1 LRGFVWL
8 SEGRGLRAADV
19 TRGAMTIL
27 SRYRQALPALFVLAS
42 LPAWG
47 QEAPPQT
54 PAQNPVCTRLEGQ
67 LASVDRGASDPA
79 RAEQIKRYEESL
91 SKQQSELERV
101 GTQARRAGC
110 EGSGFFQFFSGQ
122 SQQCAPLNNQIHQM
136 RASIER
142 TRSDLERLQA
152 SSVDQNQRR
161 GILVA
166 LAQNDCGL
174 QYRAAAQAA
183 QPRNFFETLF
193 GGGGGNNG
201 GFAPSEPTQNSAYR
215 TVCVRTCD
223 GFYFP
228 ISFSTGQSRF
238 GEDEQACKRMCPAAE
253 AMLYSYR
260 NPGEDISKA
269 TSLSGRLYTEL
280 PNAFRYRQKFDAA
293 CSCKRPGESWA
304 QALQQADD
312 RTVERGDIVVTE
324 ERSKQMAQPKA
335 EPPPRP
341 GRTDPRSGQANAR
354 PSATSPSAATAASE
368 PAPAVTAAPVEK
380 PVETDPT
387 KRAVRHVG
395 PQFLP
400 AAR

>member
-1 LRGFVWL
+1 MKTI
-8 SEGRGLRAADV
+8 GLF
-19 TRGAMTIL
+19 
-27 SRYRQALPALFVLAS
+27 RQVAPALLLLAS
-42 LPAWG
+42 VPAWSQG
-47 QEAPPQT
+47 LPPPPAPIAQN
-54 PAQNPVCTRLEGQ
+54 PAGQNPVCTRLEAQ

-79 RAEQIKRYEESL
+79 RAEQIKRHEDSL
-91 SKQQSELERV
+91 NKQQAELERV
-101 GTQARRAGC
+101 STQARRAGC

-136 RASIER
+136 RAAIDR
-142 TRSDLERLQA
+142 TRSELERMQA

-166 LAQNDCGL
+166 LAQNDCGS

-193 GGGGGNNG
+193 GGNNTSFG
-201 GFAPSEPTQNSAYR
+201 PPEAVQGSNYR

-228 ISFSTGQSRF
+228 ISFSTVQSRF
-238 GEDEQACKRMCPAAE
+238 ADDEQACKRMCPAAE
-253 AMLYSYR
+253 VMLFSHR
-260 NPGEDISKA
+260 NPGEDMARA
-269 TSLSGRLYTEL
+269 TSVSGRLYTEL

-304 QALQQADD
+304 QALQQAED

-335 EPPPRP
+335 EPPARG
-341 GRTDPRSGQANAR
+341 GRADARTGRADAR
-354 PSATSPSAATAASE
+354 PATAAAA
-368 PAPAVTAAPVEK
+368 APAAAPEPVPQATSASAEK
-380 PVETDPT
+380 PGESDAA
-387 KRAVRHVG
+387 KRTVRQVG

-400 AAR
+400 VR

>member
-1 LRGFVWL
+1 
-8 SEGRGLRAADV
+8 
-19 TRGAMTIL
+19 MTIL
-27 SRYRQALPALFVLAS
+27 SLYRQVLPALLVLAGA
-42 LPAWG
+42 PAWA
-47 QEAPPQT
+47 QDVPSQT
-54 PAQNPVCTRLEGQ
+54 PAQNPVCTRLEAQ
-67 LASVDRGASDPA
+67 LASVDRGAGDPA
-79 RAEQIKRYEESL
+79 RADQIKRYEESL

-110 EGSGFFQFFSGQ
+110 EGSGFFQLFSGQ
-122 SQQCAPLNNQIHQM
+122 SQQCGPLNNQIQQM
-136 RASIER
+136 RSTIDR

-152 SSVDQNQRR
+152 ASVDQNQRR
-161 GILVA
+161 GVLMA
-166 LAQNDCGL
+166 LAQNDCGS

-193 GGGGGNNG
+193 GGGGNNG

-253 AMLYSYR
+253 AMLFSYR
-260 NPGEDISKA
+260 NPGEDIAKA

-280 PNAFRYRQKFDAA
+280 PNAFRYRQKFDSA
-293 CSCKRPGESWA
+293 CSCRKPGESWA

-312 RTVERGDIVVTE
+312 RTVASGDIVVTE

-335 EPPPRP
+335 EPPPRA
-341 GRTDPRSGQANAR
+341 GRPETRSGPTNAR
-354 PSATSPSAATAASE
+354 FPAAPPSIAPAASE
-368 PAPAVTAAPVEK
+368 PAPAATAMAPAEK
-380 PVETDPT
+380 PAETDPA
-387 KRAVRHVG
+387 KRTVRNVG

-400 AAR
+400 TTR

>member
-1 LRGFVWL
+1 
-8 SEGRGLRAADV
+8 
-19 TRGAMTIL
+19 
-27 SRYRQALPALFVLAS
+27 
-42 LPAWG
+42 
-47 QEAPPQT
+47 
-54 PAQNPVCTRLEGQ
+54 
-67 LASVDRGASDPA
+67 
-79 RAEQIKRYEESL
+79 
-91 SKQQSELERV
+91 
-101 GTQARRAGC
+101 
-110 EGSGFFQFFSGQ
+110 
-122 SQQCAPLNNQIHQM
+122 
-136 RASIER
+136 
-142 TRSDLERLQA
+142 
-152 SSVDQNQRR
+152 
-161 GILVA
+161 LVA

-341 GRTDPRSGQANAR
+341 GRTDPRSGQATAR

>member
-1 LRGFVWL
+1 
-8 SEGRGLRAADV
+8 
-19 TRGAMTIL
+19 MTIL
-27 SRYRQALPALFVLAS
+27 SRYRQVLPALLVLAGI
-42 LPAWG
+42 PAWA
-47 QEAPPQT
+47 QDVPSQT
-54 PAQNPVCTRLEGQ
+54 PAQNPVCTRLEAQ
-67 LASVDRGASDPA
+67 LSSVDRGAGDPA
-79 RAEQIKRYEESL
+79 RADQIKRYEESL

-110 EGSGFFQFFSGQ
+110 EGSGFFQLFSGQ
-122 SQQCAPLNNQIHQM
+122 SQQCGPLNNQIQQM
-136 RASIER
+136 RSTIDR

-152 SSVDQNQRR
+152 ASVDQNQRR
-161 GILVA
+161 GILMA

-193 GGGGGNNG
+193 GGGGGSNG

-253 AMLYSYR
+253 AMLFSYR

-280 PNAFRYRQKFDAA
+280 PNAFRYRQKFDSA
-293 CSCKRPGESWA
+293 CSCRKPGESWA

-312 RTVERGDIVVTE
+312 RTVASGDIVVTE

-335 EPPPRP
+335 EPPPRA
-341 GRTDPRSGQANAR
+341 GRSDSRSGQANAR
-354 PSATSPSAATAASE
+354 PTAPSPNAAPAASE
-368 PAPAVTAAPVEK
+368 TAPAAAAAAAPVEK
-380 PVETDPT
+380 PLETDPA
-387 KRAVRHVG
+387 KRTVRNVG

-400 AAR
+400 ATR

>member
-1 LRGFVWL
+1 
-8 SEGRGLRAADV
+8 
-19 TRGAMTIL
+19 MTIIG
-27 SRYRQALPALFVLAS
+27 LFRRVSPVLLLLAS
-42 LPAWG
+42 APTWAQGFPPPAPVAQNPAG
-47 QEAPPQT
+47 QNT
-54 PAQNPVCTRLEGQ
+54 GQNPVCTRLEAQ

-79 RAEQIKRYEESL
+79 RADQIKRYEDSL
-91 SKQQSELERV
+91 SKQQGELERV
-101 GTQARRAGC
+101 STQARRSGC

-122 SQQCAPLNNQIHQM
+122 SQQCAPLNNQIQQM
-136 RASIER
+136 RASIDR
-142 TRSDLERLQA
+142 TRSDLERIQA

-166 LAQNDCGL
+166 LAQNDCGS

-193 GGGGGNNG
+193 GGNNA
-201 GFAPSEPTQNSAYR
+201 GFGPSSESTPGSNFR

-228 ISFSTGQSRF
+228 ISFSTVQSRF

-253 AMLYSYR
+253 VMLFSHR
-260 NPGEDISKA
+260 NPGEDMARA
-269 TSLSGRLYTEL
+269 TSISGRVYTEL

-293 CSCKRPGESWA
+293 CSCRRPGESWA

-324 ERSKQMAQPKA
+324 ERSKQMSQPKA
-335 EPPPRP
+335 EPPPRAGRP
-341 GRTDPRSGQANAR
+341 DPRTGRTDAKP
-354 PSATSPSAATAASE
+354 AAPTPVAAAAPE
-368 PAPAVTAAPVEK
+368 PAPQAAAAPASSEK
-380 PVETDPT
+380 PVETDPA
-387 KRAVRHVG
+387 KRTVRHVG

-400 AAR
+400 VR

>member
-1 LRGFVWL
+1 
-8 SEGRGLRAADV
+8 
-19 TRGAMTIL
+19 MTISSL
-27 SRYRQALPALFVLAS
+27 YRQFLPALLVLTGV
-42 LPAWG
+42 PAWA
-47 QEAPPQT
+47 QDVPSQA
-54 PAQNPVCTRLEGQ
+54 PAQNPVCTRLEAQ
-67 LASVDRGASDPA
+67 LASVDRGAGDPA
-79 RAEQIKRYEESL
+79 RADQIKRYEESL
-91 SKQQSELERV
+91 NKQQSELERV

-110 EGSGFFQFFSGQ
+110 EGSGFFQLFSGQ
-122 SQQCAPLNNQIHQM
+122 SQQCGPLNNQIQQL
-136 RASIER
+136 RSTIDR

-152 SSVDQNQRR
+152 ASVDQNQRR

-166 LAQNDCGL
+166 LAQNDCGS

-253 AMLYSYR
+253 AMLFSYR
-260 NPGEDISKA
+260 NPGEDIAKA

-280 PNAFRYRQKFDAA
+280 PNAFRYRQKFDSA
-293 CSCKRPGESWA
+293 CSCRKPGESWA

-335 EPPPRP
+335 EPPPRA
-341 GRTDPRSGQANAR
+341 GRADARSGQANAR
-354 PSATSPSAATAASE
+354 PTAATPSAAPAASE
-368 PAPAVTAAPVEK
+368 PPPAAAAAASVEK
-380 PVETDPT
+380 PAETDPA
-387 KRAVRHVG
+387 KRTVRNVG

-400 AAR
+400 ASR

>member
-1 LRGFVWL
+1 
-8 SEGRGLRAADV
+8 
-19 TRGAMTIL
+19 MTIL
-27 SRYRQALPALFVLAS
+27 SLYRQLLPTLLVLAGV
-42 LPAWG
+42 PAWA
-47 QEAPPQT
+47 QEAPSQA
-54 PAQNPVCTRLEGQ
+54 PAQNPVCTRLEAQ
-67 LASVDRGASDPA
+67 LASVDRGAGDPA
-79 RAEQIKRYEESL
+79 RADQIKRYEESL

-110 EGSGFFQFFSGQ
+110 EGSGFFQLFSGQ
-122 SQQCAPLNNQIHQM
+122 SQQCGPLNNQIQQL
-136 RASIER
+136 RSTIER

-152 SSVDQNQRR
+152 ASVDQNQRR

-166 LAQNDCGL
+166 LAQNDCGS

-201 GFAPSEPTQNSAYR
+201 GFAPSEPTQSSAYR

-253 AMLYSYR
+253 AMLFSYR

-269 TSLSGRLYTEL
+269 TSLSGRLYSEL
-280 PNAFRYRQKFDAA
+280 PNAFRYRQKFDSA
-293 CSCKRPGESWA
+293 CSCRKPGESWA

-335 EPPPRP
+335 EPPPRA
-341 GRTDPRSGQANAR
+341 GRPDARSGQGNAR
-354 PSATSPSAATAASE
+354 PAAAPAAAPVSPE
-368 PAPAVTAAPVEK
+368 PAPATSAAAPAEK
-380 PVETDPT
+380 PAETDST
-387 KRAVRHVG
+387 KRTVRNVG

-400 AAR
+400 PTR